1 MNMRFLLMIGFFV
14 LCGVVC
20 IFAVCAKCGFL
31 KCLLFSA
38 VSGIGL
44 LLGIHFTSLMTAVS
58 VPVNAVSLASS
69 ALGGIPAVAAMIVM
83 KFF

>member
-1 MNMRFLLMIGFFV
+1 MRFLLMIGFFV